1 MVSPIALLLITALAG
16 VSFAFSVPPW
26 SVFGL
31 AWCSWIP
38 LWWGVE
44 RGQGI
49 GDREQGVGNRGMP
62 ALLPLLT
69 RHSPRLTSPPLLGL
83 VWGIGYYSISL
94 HWITG
99 LHPLMWM
106 AMSWGTSITIAAVA
120 WLFLTL
126 WNATPIVLWM
136 VGLSWGAVR
145 WQWTRSQKLAVG
157 VALWCSLDWFWSHLP
172 IYSGSLAISQSPGN
186 LWLLYGTRWLG
197 SLGISAAIVLVNGLL
212 AYGIQATLQRRP
224 AGTWWSLA
232 LGTVLVLHGLGWAIG
247 VAETREWGIGS
258 RESAPLTL
266 GLIQGNI
273 PTRIKLTPAGIQQSL
288 KVYRQGYEALAGLG
302 VDAVLMPE
310 GALPLVWEG
319 STRTQSSLYH
329 SIRRQGVPAWI
340 STFLTADLT
349 AESQNAGLT
358 QSLIAVDGTGTV
370 TSRYNKVKLVPF
382 GEYIPLENVLSKI
395 LRRLSLMEGSLV
407 PGQTGQAFNTP
418 WGTAAIGI
426 CYEPLFPQ
434 IIQEQVKRG
443 SQFILI
449 VSNLDP
455 YDTRLM
461 AYQEALNVMRAI
473 ENDRWLVAVGNTG
486 YSSLINPLGQVLWRS
501 SPQQLVMMPVQLYP
515 RQTQTFY
522 SQTGAGVLL
531 GLLWSGVL
539 GVWVRG
545 VYLGRGD

>member
-1 MVSPIALLLITALAG
+1 
-16 VSFAFSVPPW
+16 
-26 SVFGL
+26 
-31 AWCSWIP
+31 
-38 LWWGVE
+38 
-44 RGQGI
+44 
-49 GDREQGVGNRGMP
+49 MP

-106 AMSWGTSITIAAVA
+106 GMSWSSSITIAGVA

-126 WNATPIVLWM
+126 WNTTPIVLWM
-136 VGLSWGAVR
+136 LGLSWGSAR

-157 VALWCSLDWFWSHLP
+157 VALWCSLDWLWSHLP

-186 LWLLYGTRWLG
+186 LWLLYGTRWFG

-212 AYGIQATLQRRP
+212 AYGLRATLQTLQQTPNAR
-224 AGTWWSLA
+224 TWWSLA
-232 LGTVLVLHGLGWAIG
+232 LGTVLILQVVGWG
-247 VAETREWGIGS
+247 MGQVASGEWGSGEWRS
-258 RESAPLTL
+258 GKQTESSAPLTL

-329 SIRRQGVPAWI
+329 SIRRLGVPAWI
-340 STFLTADLT
+340 STFLS
-349 AESQNAGLT
+349 AEPQNSGLS

-382 GEYIPLENVLSKI
+382 GEYIPLEKLLSKI

-407 PGQTGQAFNTP
+407 PGQPGQSFDTP

-434 IIQEQVKRG
+434 ILREQVQRG
-443 SQFILI
+443 AAFILTA
-449 VSNLDP
+449 SNLDP

-473 ENDRWLVAVGNTG
+473 ENDRWLVAISNTG

-501 SPQQLVMMPVQLYP
+501 SPHQLAIEPVQLYP
-515 RQTQTFY
+515 RHTRTFY
-522 SQTGAGVLL
+522 SQTGEGVLL
-531 GLLWSGVL
+531 GVLWVCVL
-539 GVWVRG
+539 AL
-545 VYLGRGD
+545 YLGERVKF